1 MNTGPNTGASP
12 PLAKAW
18 ALLTVS
24 VLTRTLRE
32 GLVLRALI
40 WPALIIALT
49 LLVSATF
56 VAGLYASKS
65 AAVPDEAFA
74 EVLVAKGL
82 DARVYADPEAAF
94 VAGEVD
100 RAAFEGPEGWVILA
114 RFDGAYTMA
123 MESELRARLGAAWRP
138 MLIPRAGRNAALG
151 PTTRLLVGLLA
162 VLFVLYGVVF
172 GAGGLSRDQ
181 QDGSLDAERALPVP
195 SWIHAASRM
204 GAAGLALSVA
214 FAASVWL
221 IHTILGVSA
230 PWAWSVVGGLSGLG
244 GAAMGL
250 GLMAR
255 AGRAESLSGPLSRG
269 LVAVTGLMALGYS
282 APALGRHLPIA
293 SVGALVRGDL
303 PGVGAVFTTLLVCG
317 LAAWMFDRSAR

>member
-1 MNTGPNTGASP
+1 MSPAGSP
-12 PLAKAW
+12 PLGRALG
-18 ALLTVS
+18 LLTAS

-49 LLVSATF
+49 LLCSATF

-65 AAVPDEAFA
+65 AAVPDAALA

-94 VAGEVD
+94 VSGEVD
-100 RAAFEGPEGWVILA
+100 RAAFEGPEGWVLLA
-114 RFDGAYTMA
+114 RFDGAYTTM
-123 MESELRARLGAAWRP
+123 MESELRGRLDAAWRP
-138 MLIPRAGRNAALG
+138 MLVPRAGRSAALG
-151 PTTRLLVGLLA
+151 PTTRLLIGLLA

-195 SWIHAASRM
+195 VWVHAASRL
-204 GAAGLALSVA
+204 GAAGVALSVA
-214 FAASVWL
+214 FAASVGL
-221 IHTILGVSA
+221 IHAILGVTT
-230 PWAWSVVGGLSGLG
+230 PIAWCVAGGLSGLG
-244 GAAMGL
+244 GAALGL

-282 APALGRHLPIA
+282 APDVGRHLPVA
-293 SVGALVRGDL
+293 TVGALVRGDT
-303 PGVGAVFTTLLVCG
+303 PGLGAALSTLALCA
-317 LAAWMFDRSAR
+317 LAAWVFDRSSR

>member
-1 MNTGPNTGASP
+1 
-12 PLAKAW
+12 
-18 ALLTVS
+18 LLTIS
-24 VLTRTLRE
+24 VLVRTLRE
-32 GLVLRALI
+32 ALVLRALI

-49 LLVSATF
+49 LLLSATF

-65 AAVPDEAFA
+65 AAVPDAALA
-74 EVLVAKGL
+74 EVLIAKGL
-82 DARVYADPEAAF
+82 DARVSEDPEAAF

-100 RAAFEGPEGWVILA
+100 RAAVEGEDGWVLLA
-114 RFDGAYTMA
+114 RFDGAYTTM

-151 PTTRLLVGLLA
+151 PTTRLLIGLLA

-195 SWIHAASRM
+195 AWVHAASRM
-204 GAAGLALSVA
+204 GAAGIALSVA
-214 FAASVWL
+214 FAASVGL
-221 IHTILGVSA
+221 IHAILGVTA
-230 PWAWSVVGGLSGLG
+230 PVGWCVVGGLSGLG
-244 GAAMGL
+244 GAALGL

-269 LVAVTGLMALGYS
+269 LVAVTGLMAVGYS
-282 APALGRHLPIA
+282 APAIGKHLPVA

-303 PGVGAVFTTLLVCG
+303 PGPGAVVTTLMLCA
-317 LAAWMFDRSAR
+317 LAAWVFDRSAR

>member
-1 MNTGPNTGASP
+1 MNTAVSP
-12 PLAKAW
+12 PLVKAW
-18 ALLTVS
+18 GLLTMS

-49 LLVSATF
+49 LLISATF

-65 AAVPDEAFA
+65 AAVPEVALA

-100 RAAFEGPEGWVILA
+100 RAAFEDAEGWVLLA
-114 RFDGAYTMA
+114 RFDGAYTTI

-138 MLIPRAGRNAALG
+138 MIIPRAGRNAALG

-172 GAGGLSRDQ
+172 GAGGLSRDL
-181 QDGSLDAERALPVP
+181 QDGSLDAERALPLP
-195 SWIHAASRM
+195 SWVHAAARLS
-204 GAAGLALSVA
+204 AAGVALSVA
-214 FAASVWL
+214 FAASVGL
-221 IHTILGVSA
+221 IHTILGVNA
-230 PWAWSVVGGLSGLG
+230 PLAWCVVGGLSGLG

-282 APALGRHLPIA
+282 APMIGRQLPVA

-303 PGVGAVFTTLLVCG
+303 PGVGAALTTLLLCA

>member
-1 MNTGPNTGASP
+1 LSAPAAP
-12 PLAKAW
+12 PLGR
-18 ALLTVS
+18 ALGRLTAS

-49 LLVSATF
+49 LLGSATF
-56 VAGLYASKS
+56 VAGLYASRS
-65 AAVPDEAFA
+65 AAVPDAALA

-94 VAGEVD
+94 ASGAVD
-100 RAAFEGPEGWVILA
+100 RAAFEGPDGWVLLA
-114 RFDGAYTMA
+114 RFDGAYTTM

-138 MLIPRAGRNAALG
+138 MLVPRAGRSAALG
-151 PTTRLLVGLLA
+151 PTTRLLIGLLA

-195 SWIHAASRM
+195 VWVHAASRL

-214 FAASVWL
+214 FAASVGL
-221 IHTILGVSA
+221 IHAILGVTTPLGWCVA
-230 PWAWSVVGGLSGLG
+230 GGLSGLG
-244 GAAMGL
+244 GAALGL

-269 LVAVTGLMALGYS
+269 LVAVTGLMAIGYS
-282 APALGRHLPIA
+282 APTVGRHLPVA
-293 SVGALVRGDL
+293 SVGALVRGETPG
-303 PGVGAVFTTLLVCG
+303 PGVVLTTLALCAV
-317 LAAWMFDRSAR
+317 AAWVFDRSER

>member
-1 MNTGPNTGASP
+1 MSDAVHPAASP
-12 PLAKAW
+12 PLGRALG
-18 ALLTVS
+18 LLTIS

-49 LLVSATF
+49 LLLSATF

-65 AAVPDEAFA
+65 AAVPDAALA
-74 EVLVAKGL
+74 ELLVAKGL

-94 VAGEVD
+94 VSGEVD
-100 RAAFEGPEGWVILA
+100 RAACEGAEGWVLLA
-114 RFDGAYTMA
+114 RFDGAYTTM

-151 PTTRLLVGLLA
+151 PTTRLLIGLLA

-195 SWIHAASRM
+195 SWVHAASRM
-204 GAAGLALSVA
+204 GAAGIALSVA
-214 FAASVWL
+214 FAASVGL
-221 IHTILGVSA
+221 IHSILGVTA
-230 PWAWSVVGGLSGLG
+230 PLGWCVAGGLSGLG
-244 GAAMGL
+244 GAALGL

-269 LVAVTGLMALGYS
+269 LVAVTGLMAVGYS
-282 APALGRHLPIA
+282 APAVGRYLPVA

-303 PGVGAVFTTLLVCG
+303 PSPGAVLTTLLLCS
-317 LAAWMFDRSAR
+317 LAAWVFDRSAR